1 MLDLLEVNVI
11 KELSKENPRG
21 QTMFGKFQGKNN
33 KIIFLKKFSSDRVE
47 VFVLYLLK

>member
-11 KELSKENPRG
+11 KELSKETPWG
-21 QTMFGKFQGKNN
+21 KLLGKMFN

-47 VFVLYLLK
+47 VFVLCLLK